1 MKKIALLILAIMS
14 FYTQANL
21 VIHPI
26 RVQFNPGDR
35 STEVT
40 LLNDSN
46 KTNTYRLEWR
56 EKKAKEGGGYI
67 DLKGDAI
74 KSFPTASSMIRFTP
88 RQVTLKP
95 GERQTIKMSIR
106 RNARLPDGEYR
117 SHMIFKALPPPSMLA
132 EPDQQTAG
140 LTMQFNMVTSFVIP
154 VVVQQGNYDAQI
166 SLGGAVIQYNSAEP
180 AKSSV
185 LVEVKRQ
192 GKHSAYGD
200 IEAYWTPQG
209 GKEVLLA
216 KIASF
221 STWPELNKT
230 SVNLSWVGANFAL
243 ADGKLRVVYKG
254 MRDFRDRTFFDT
266 SVQVNRSAI
275 KIIN

>member
-1 MKKIALLILAIMS
+1 MKKIALLVLVMVS
-14 FYTQANL
+14 FFTEANL

-56 EKKAKEGGGYI
+56 EKKAKEGGGYY
-67 DLKGDAI
+67 DLKGEAI
-74 KSFPTASSMIRFTP
+74 KSFPIASPMIRFTP

-95 GERQTIKMSIR
+95 GERQTVKMSIR

-117 SHMIFKALPPPSMLA
+117 SHMIFKALPPPSLLA

-140 LTMQFNMVTSFVIP
+140 LTMQFNMVTSFVVP
-154 VVVQQGNYDAQI
+154 VVVQQGSHDSQV
-166 SLGGAVIQYNSAEP
+166 SLSNATVHYNTAEP

-185 LVEVKRQ
+185 FVEIKRQ
-192 GKHSAYGD
+192 GKHSSYGD
-200 IEAYWTPQG
+200 IEAYWSPQG
-209 GKEVLLA
+209 GKEVLIA
-216 KIASF
+216 KAASF
-221 STWPELNKT
+221 SSWPELNKT
-230 SVNLSWVGANFAL
+230 SVSLSWVGANFAL
-243 ADGKLRVVYKG
+243 TDGKLRIVYKG
-254 MRDFRDRTFFDT
+254 MRDFKDRTFFDT
-266 SVQVNRSAI
+266 SIQVNRSAI
-275 KIIN
+275 KTTN